1 MQVSQSSAK
10 WHMHAREIPYALG
23 SISDVLPMLPLKEI
37 KLKTKAGAGVCW
49 GRGGGRHINRNNDK
63 QERAKK
69 GKERAREKER
79 DKEEGKRQQTEIV
92 TNRRESQERE
102 GGGAETASA

>member
-37 KLKTKAGAGVCW
+37 KLKTKAGAGVC
-49 GRGGGRHINRNNDK
+49 GGRRGGGTYK
-63 QERAKK
+63 LK
-69 GKERAREKER
+69 
-79 DKEEGKRQQTEIV
+79 
-92 TNRRESQERE
+92 
-102 GGGAETASA
+102 

>member
-49 GRGGGRHINRNNDK
+49 GRGGGDI
-63 QERAKK
+63 
-69 GKERAREKER
+69 
-79 DKEEGKRQQTEIV
+79 
-92 TNRRESQERE
+92 
-102 GGGAETASA
+102 